1 MTMIILASQA
11 WNDLIARL
19 DGLFSGATEGFLAF
33 TLALLVGLVG
43 WAVAALL
50 ATAARLL
57 LRALRF
63 NEGVRGLAGGG
74 TPGQEPAA
82 LAAWA
87 IYWSLIAVALIL
99 ALDTMGLRLGEAVT
113 LRLGEVLPRIVA
125 SAFLLAIGVL
135 VAMLLGALTRR
146 FFDTAG
152 LHGGRMRG
160 QAVTIVLTGFAVLVA
175 LEQLGLAAQF
185 VMAIGLIALAAV
197 GLALGLAF
205 GLGCRELARD
215 FVIEYLRSME
225 DQGPQRPA

>member
-152 LHGGRMRG
+152 LHGEPGDHRAHRVRRAG
-160 QAVTIVLTGFAVLVA
+160 
-175 LEQLGLAAQF
+175 
-185 VMAIGLIALAAV
+185 
-197 GLALGLAF
+197 
-205 GLGCRELARD
+205 GLGPTRARGPVRHGHRPD
-215 FVIEYLRSME
+215 RAGRGRAGVGTRLRPGLPRA
-225 DQGPQRPA
+225 GP